1 MIMNNLANSYK
12 KLSRGLLLFAA
23 LLCILSVS
31 CKKTVEDEDQ
41 SQNDGDRVFIT
52 RYSQYTEISIGR
64 VVFNMNKVQGGT
76 FQMGTTVER
85 DNQAQLDER
94 IVHDVTLSDYFI
106 GETEVTQ
113 ALWDKVITSNPSN
126 FKGSALPVENVSYRM
141 VVDTFIP
148 KLNYM
153 TGLHF
158 RLPTEAEWEFAARG
172 GTNTQDYRYSGSN
185 SVSEVAWYQ
194 SNSDRQTH
202 PVKGKAFNE
211 LFLCDMS
218 GNVGEWC
225 NDWYDIY
232 TADSQTNPKGPTSG
246 SHRVVRGGSW
256 VEGERYV
263 RATCRMRYLPGSHNH
278 FVGFRLAMDA
288 E

>member
-94 IVHDVTLSDYFI
+94 IVHDVTLSDYLMH
-106 GETEVTQ
+106 VP
-113 ALWDKVITSNPSN
+113 LLPRLKNRNNNDLPSI
-126 FKGSALPVENVSYRM
+126 VC
-141 VVDTFIP
+141 D
-148 KLNYM
+148 
-153 TGLHF
+153 
-158 RLPTEAEWEFAARG
+158 
-172 GTNTQDYRYSGSN
+172 D
-185 SVSEVAWYQ
+185 
-194 SNSDRQTH
+194 
-202 PVKGKAFNE
+202 VK
-211 LFLCDMS
+211 
-218 GNVGEWC
+218 
-225 NDWYDIY
+225 
-232 TADSQTNPKGPTSG
+232 
-246 SHRVVRGGSW
+246 
-256 VEGERYV
+256 
-263 RATCRMRYLPGSHNH
+263 
-278 FVGFRLAMDA
+278 
-288 E
+288 